1 MGLNILEKQ
10 EGADIGLQLLRSE
23 LLPTLKVH

>member
-23 LLPTLKVH
+23 LSPTLKVH